1 MHTKKQLEKIKNKLI
16 RRVEQIIQCM
26 DDENNFAPKETMLCD
41 WCYLWEECMAKSKIN
56 PAKQAD

>member
-1 MHTKKQLEKIKNKLI
+1 M
-16 RRVEQIIQCM
+16 EQIIQYM
-26 DDENNFAPKETMLCD
+26 DDENNFVPKETMLCD